1 MAYDSDLLKSNSAEA
16 LGTDQPLDTA
26 EDADALY
33 AEGMAHYRRR
43 EWEDARKCFTRLKSI
58 APGRRG
64 VDALLNEVDIFI
76 QLQDMQPER
85 EAVSVDLDTAQGSPR
100 AEAAVEQAVEAKAVS
115 LRRSALPVMLVG
127 VVAVIIIFLTLY
139 GTGMLDSIIGNQRQT
154 RVRALLNHGRAALTV
169 GDCNRAVE
177 AFGEALALAPT
188 NEDVRIW
195 YLKAQTC
202 QQLASLYTQAEEA
215 IAAEQWATAMEK
227 LGEIVAIDLTY
238 KDASE
243 KMEVVQGLLTLD
255 DLLTQAK
262 SYFEQGAWNQAI
274 QALEQLQEQAPAFN
288 PEEVQQLLF
297 LAHFRSGIDL
307 LAEAHDSPE
316 LIMQAIQNF
325 DLALAIFPDDQ
336 TALAEKRLA
345 DLYRQAYLAFNQEN
359 WPQAVLVLRQIYDS
373 RPDYMGGRAA
383 ALLCTSYVQLGDAY
397 RAAGDLEQALEQYTN
412 VLAIE
417 RCDHVEAAVRER
429 EVRDILYPPTPTPTN
444 TPRATPTP
452 LPTATRTST
461 PSPPPVP
468 PTSPPQP
475 TSPPKP
481 TPRPTR

>member
-1 MAYDSDLLKSNSAEA
+1 MAHDSDLLKSNSAEA
-16 LGTDQPLDTA
+16 LGTDQPLGAA

-262 SYFEQGAWNQAI
+262 SYFEQGAWNEAI

>member
-1 MAYDSDLLKSNSAEA
+1 VAYDSDLLKSNSAES
-16 LGTDQPLDTA
+16 LETDQRLGTA

-43 EWEDARKCFTRLKSI
+43 EWEDARRCFARLKSI

-85 EAVSVDLDTAQGSPR
+85 EAVSFDVGTAQGSPR
-100 AEAAVEQAVEAKAVS
+100 AEPVVEQAVEAKTGS
-115 LRRSALPVMLVG
+115 LRRSARPVVLVG

-139 GTGMLDSIIGNQRQT
+139 ATGMLDSVTGNQRQT

-188 NEDVRIW
+188 DEDVQIW

-202 QQLASLYTQAEEA
+202 QQLASLYAQAEEA

-243 KMEVVQGLLTLD
+243 QMEVVQGLLTLE
-255 DLLTQAK
+255 DLLTQAE
-262 SYFEQGAWNQAI
+262 SYFEQGAWNEAI
-274 QALEQLQEQAPAFN
+274 QTLEQLQQQAPAFK
-288 PEEVQQLLF
+288 PGEVQQFLF

-307 LAEAHDSPE
+307 LAAADDSPE

-336 TALAEKRLA
+336 TALAEKQLA

-373 RPDYMGGRAA
+373 RPDYMGGRAT

-397 RAAGDLEQALEQYTN
+397 QAAGDLEQALDQYTN

-429 EVRDILYPPTPTPTN
+429 EVRDILYPPTPTPTS

-452 LPTATRTST
+452 LPTPTRTST

-468 PTSPPQP
+468 PTSPPRP
-475 TSPPKP
+475 TSPPQP